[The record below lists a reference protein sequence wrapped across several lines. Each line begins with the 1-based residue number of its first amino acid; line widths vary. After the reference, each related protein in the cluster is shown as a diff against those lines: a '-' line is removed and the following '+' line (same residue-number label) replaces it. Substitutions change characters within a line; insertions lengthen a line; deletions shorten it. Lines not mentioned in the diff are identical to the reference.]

1 MSLRFLWY
9 LRSVA
14 APADGGAGAGQTLT
28 SVQAAGRSLAGR
40 PLELGSG
47 PVDQGA
53 RLPRL
58 RLRPAAVAEFGAQR
72 QEPAL
77 RDGLGGGQ
85 PGNHTA
91 FTTNH
96 TASVG
101 RAGEEKLKHKL
112 QDSLH
117 MVKTTT
123 S

>member
-1 MSLRFLWY
+1 MVFKERHSPWGR
-9 LRSVA
+9 RR
-14 APADGGAGAGQTLT
+14 GGRETLT
-28 SVQAAGRSLAGR
+28 SVQAPGRPLAGR

-91 FTTNH
+91 VTAKR
-96 TASVG
+96 TASAG

-112 QDSLH
+112 QDSLR

-123 S
+123 C